1 MSGTAEDTWGRV
13 AEDGTVYVRTDTGE
27 RAVGSWKV
35 GDAEGALAFFKRKYD
50 ALALEVGLL
59 ASRVESGILGLDEA
73 LSAVRRERRHVAE
86 ANVVGDL
93 GALTAQL
100 DALEALI
107 AERRAQRKAE
117 RKRQLEEARQVKA
130 SIVEEAESIAGGSD
144 WRHGVGRFR
153 ELLEQWKA
161 LPRLDKQ
168 TDDELWRRFSTA
180 RTAYTRRRKQH
191 FTELNA
197 RREEARQIK
206 EQLVEEAESL
216 SDSTDWGPVTA
227 RYRELM
233 QRWKAA
239 GAAQRDVEEQL
250 WKRFRAAQDRFFS
263 ARSAAYAAQEA
274 EYASNLSKK
283 EALLAEA
290 EALLPVRDHR
300 AAREAFRDILAR
312 WDQIGR
318 VPRASVRSLEAR
330 LRAVEEAIQAAEAN
344 VWRRTN
350 PETRARANDTMAQ
363 LRASIAELE
372 KSVAEHRSRG
382 DAEGERKAREA
393 LEARRA
399 WLAEVEKT
407 LDEFSSF

>member
-1 MSGTAEDTWGRV
+1 V
-13 AEDGTVYVRTDTGE
+13 
-27 RAVGSWKV
+27 
-35 GDAEGALAFFKRKYD
+35 
-50 ALALEVGLL
+50 
-59 ASRVESGILGLDEA
+59 
-73 LSAVRRERRHVAE
+73 
-86 ANVVGDL
+86 
-93 GALTAQL
+93 
-100 DALEALI
+100 
-107 AERRAQRKAE
+107 
-117 RKRQLEEARQVKA
+117 QVKA